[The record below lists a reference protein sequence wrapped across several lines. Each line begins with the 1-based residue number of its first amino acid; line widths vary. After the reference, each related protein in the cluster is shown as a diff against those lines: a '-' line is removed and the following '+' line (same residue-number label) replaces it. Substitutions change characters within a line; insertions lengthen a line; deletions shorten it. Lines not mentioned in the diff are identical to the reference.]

1 MSKSILNEEVLNNS
15 IEKLIMYSDEESSQ
29 LEKITKKLNSIN
41 DSYNGLYSE
50 RLNSSN
56 IEFTRNFNTITDNKK
71 RIIRKLKTAIE
82 KYKDAAN
89 YTIKTFENL
98 K

>member
-1 MSKSILNEEVLNNS
+1 MSKNILNEENLNNS

-29 LEKITKKLNSIN
+29 LEKIEKKLNSIN

-56 IEFTRNFNTITDNKK
+56 VEFTRNFNTIIDNKK
-71 RIIRKLKTAIE
+71 KIIRKLKTAIE
-82 KYKDAAN
+82 KYNDSAN
-89 YTIKTFENL
+89 YTKKIFQNL